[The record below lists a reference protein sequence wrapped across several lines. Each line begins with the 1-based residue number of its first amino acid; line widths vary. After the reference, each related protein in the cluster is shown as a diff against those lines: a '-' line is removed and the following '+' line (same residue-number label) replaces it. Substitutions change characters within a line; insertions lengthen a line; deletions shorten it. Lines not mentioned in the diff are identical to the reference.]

1 METQT
6 QAMYTMDEDMRD
18 WTRTMLRQGVLTVI
32 FTKKDG
38 SERTMLC
45 TLESDF
51 IPDEDV
57 PTGASKAK
65 NDDVIAVYDLE
76 EGAWRSF
83 RWDSV
88 KNISFSLDFE

>member
-1 METQT
+1 
-6 QAMYTMDEDMRD
+6 MDEDMRD
-18 WTRTMLRQGVLTVI
+18 WTRTMLRQGVLTVT

-38 SERTMLC
+38 SLREMIC
-45 TLESDF
+45 TLEEDF
-51 IPDEDV
+51 IPEDAK
-57 PTGASKAK
+57 PTGAGKAK

-76 EGAWRSF
+76 EGDWRSF